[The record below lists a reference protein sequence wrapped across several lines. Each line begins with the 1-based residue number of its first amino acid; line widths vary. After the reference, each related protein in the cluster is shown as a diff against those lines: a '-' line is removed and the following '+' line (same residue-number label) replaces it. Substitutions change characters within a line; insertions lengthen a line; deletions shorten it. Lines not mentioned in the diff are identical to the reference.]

1 MLAVKNGVQPKLED
15 YKVRGNSSLL
25 LVRKHT
31 IDSFKFS
38 IQSMKLAD
46 ALSCLTFA
54 NQKCYQYSE
63 PI

>member
-15 YKVRGNSSLL
+15 YKVDGNSSLL
-25 LVRKHT
+25 LVRKLT
-31 IDSFKFS
+31 IDSYKFS
-38 IQSMKLAD
+38 NPSIKLAD